1 MLYGTSVR
9 QLNNISKMKVA
20 ELIIIRW
27 VSGNTLNDGIKNEII
42 RAKSGLASIEDKMRE
57 NRLNLSFSFH
67 VHRRPVDVTLEEL
80 IIRGHSYF

>member
-1 MLYGTSVR
+1 MLYGTSVQ

-20 ELIIIRW
+20 EMIIIGW

-67 VHRRPVDVTLEEL
+67 VHSRPVDVTLEEL
-80 IIRGHSYF
+80 II